1 MQVKHALTAQ
11 NKLGS
16 DMVTLMGY
24 DSGGLPGEADV
35 GLWIQMALARC
46 ACGSPE
52 GLSVFLHFLSKC
64 TKKGAISAFSY

>member
-46 ACGSPE
+46 A
-52 GLSVFLHFLSKC
+52 FW
-64 TKKGAISAFSY
+64 AIFR